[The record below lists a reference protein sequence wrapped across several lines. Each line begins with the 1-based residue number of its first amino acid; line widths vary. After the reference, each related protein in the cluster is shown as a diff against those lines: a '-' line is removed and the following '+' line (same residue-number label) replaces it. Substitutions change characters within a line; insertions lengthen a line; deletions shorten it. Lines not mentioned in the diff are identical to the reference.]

1 MKRISV
7 VKTAIVLSVVPAVLL
22 AYEYG
27 PDPGFAGVPGELGT
41 CVACHIG
48 TPLNGGPGSVTVNF
62 PNGMTYTPGVT
73 QQLSVTVA
81 DPQQHAWG
89 FELTAR
95 PASSSSTMAGTFT
108 PTDTHTQIMCSQPNL
123 FVFQAACL
131 PGADPTGSHC
141 TNVSSTP
148 ACPSGYTL
156 QYAEHSLA
164 GYNATNGEAGSGT
177 YTFNWTPPSS
187 NVGTITIYV
196 AGNAGVGGP
205 VPSDIGDH
213 IYATS
218 YPVSPAAGGAPT
230 IAGVS
235 NSASGAAGVVADSFV
250 SIYGSGFTTI
260 PSDNWGNSVV
270 NGQLPNQLDGV
281 SVSIGGLP
289 AYVSYISPTQIN
301 VQAPDVPVGNT
312 TVTVT
317 SANVTSSPFSSTVQ
331 LIAPALFPWPNNQ
344 PVATHTDFSI
354 AAANGTFSG
363 QTTVPAKPGEI
374 IILWGTGFGPTMPA
388 VPAGQEP
395 GNNAGANLT
404 NPVSVT
410 LDGTGIQVL
419 SNVLSGYAGE
429 YQIAV
434 QLPAST
440 ANGNHQLV
448 VTSNGVSSPTYTLVV
463 QQ

>member
-1 MKRISV
+1 MKRVSI
-7 VKTAIVLSVVPAVLL
+7 VKSAIVLSVVPVVLW

-27 PDPGFAGVPGELGT
+27 PNPGYANVPGELGT
-41 CVACHIG
+41 CVACHFG
-48 TPLNGGPGSVTVNF
+48 TDLNAGGGNVTVNF

-73 QQLSVTVA
+73 QQLSVTIS
-81 DPQQHAWG
+81 DSKQRAWG

-95 PASSSSTMAGTFT
+95 LASNPTTMAGTFAS
-108 PTDTHTQIMCSQPNL
+108 TDNNTRLMCSEPNL
-123 FVFQAACL
+123 FVF
-131 PGADPTGSHC
+131 GAIPFSGSAPQ
-141 TNVSSTP
+141 T
-148 ACPSGYTL
+148 CPSNQPL

-164 GYNATNGEAGSGT
+164 GYDATKGMVGSAT
-177 YTFNWTPPSS
+177 YTFAWTPPST
-187 NVGTITIYV
+187 NVGNVTICV
-196 AGNAGVGGP
+196 AGNAANGDLTP
-205 VPSDIGDH
+205 AGDH
-213 IYATS
+213 IYATT
-218 YPVSPAAGGAPT
+218 YTLTPATATALPT

-235 NSASGAAGVVADSFV
+235 NSASGAPGVVPDSFV

-260 PSDNWGNSVV
+260 PLDTWSNSVK
-270 NGQLPNQLDGV
+270 NGQLPTQLDGV
-281 SVSIGGLP
+281 SVMIGGVP
-289 AYVSYISPTQIN
+289 AYVNAITPGQIN
-301 VQAPDVPVGNT
+301 VQAPDVPLGNT

-317 SANVTSSPFSSTVQ
+317 NSNGASAPFSSTVQ
-331 LIAPALFPWPNNQ
+331 LVSPALFPWPNNQ

-374 IILWGTGFGPTMPA
+374 IVLWGTGFGPTMPT

-395 GNNAGANLT
+395 GNNAGATLT

-410 LDGTGIQVL
+410 LDGTGLQVL

-434 QLPAST
+434 QLPASM